1 MPEPYMLELQHHR
14 VEPPGWPGVVL
25 DVIVASEAGEQKIY
39 WPVRT
44 ICEDVLRISSN
55 GQIERLRRDGDFAP
69 LLRTF
74 PMQTT
79 KGLRDAIYLEFEALG
94 GWLQN
99 IQSQRVRPEMREHVK
114 RFRREAWRAAN
125 EIIFGKNPP
134 TRPELDAP
142 STASVIGAPRVR
154 QHITTADV
162 YALTRHLEER
172 MGQYERQ
179 RFAPIAYVSES
190 DEDGSGIVC
199 VPFTCAHGA
208 YYVITLRLHAS
219 FEPEVIAVTPDD
231 P

>member
-1 MPEPYMLELQHHR
+1 MPEPSMLELQHHH

-25 DVIVASEAGEQKIY
+25 DVLVASEEGEQKIY

-44 ICEDVLRISSN
+44 ICEDVLQINSN
-55 GQIERLRRDGDFAP
+55 GQIERLRKDGDFEP
-69 LLRTF
+69 FLRTL
-74 PMQTT
+74 PMQTP
-79 KGLRDAIYLEFEALG
+79 KGLRDAIYIDFEALG

-99 IQSQRVRPEMREHVK
+99 IQSQRVRPEMREHIR

-125 EIIFGKNPP
+125 EIIFGKNLP
-134 TRPELDAP
+134 TPPEL
-142 STASVIGAPRVR
+142 STRSTTSPVNEPRMR

-179 RFAPIAYVSES
+179 RFAPVAYVSES
-190 DEDGSGIVC
+190 HDDGSGIIC
-199 VPFTCAHGA
+199 VPFTCAHGTR
-208 YYVITLRLHAS
+208 YLITLRLHAS
-219 FEPEVIAVTPDD
+219 FEPEVIEVTPEN